1 MNVCGQKHWQVTGA
15 WQETQF
21 LKTNAQETP
30 RQEGL
35 GVERLRCTQE
45 QSQRS
50 VSRIEAFPQ
59 IQIFYSLGGRAEG
72 VEKQVFSFH
81 EHQPEMRGAQ
91 LLHSKPNKCSF
102 LGPSFHLM
110 EIWISY

>member
-1 MNVCGQKHWQVTGA
+1 MNVCGGMAGNTILENQLSGD
-15 WQETQF
+15 
-21 LKTNAQETP
+21 P

-35 GVERLRCTQE
+35 GAERLGCTQE

-50 VSRIEAFPQ
+50 VSRIEVFQQ
-59 IQIFYSLGGRAEG
+59 IQIFYNLGGRAEV

-81 EHQPEMRGAQ
+81 EDQPEMRDAQ